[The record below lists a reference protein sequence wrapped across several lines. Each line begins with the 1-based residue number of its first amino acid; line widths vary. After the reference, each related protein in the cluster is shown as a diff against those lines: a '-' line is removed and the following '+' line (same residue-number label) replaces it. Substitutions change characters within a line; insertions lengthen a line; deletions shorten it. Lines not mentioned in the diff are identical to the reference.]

1 MKSSRNWGVRR
12 AEQGLGRVLALKRL
26 LVRYTAAVAVV
37 PLPSLLAEEVTGRDA
52 AARQIHSKTA
62 GKA

>member
-1 MKSSRNWGVRR
+1 
-12 AEQGLGRVLALKRL
+12 LKRL